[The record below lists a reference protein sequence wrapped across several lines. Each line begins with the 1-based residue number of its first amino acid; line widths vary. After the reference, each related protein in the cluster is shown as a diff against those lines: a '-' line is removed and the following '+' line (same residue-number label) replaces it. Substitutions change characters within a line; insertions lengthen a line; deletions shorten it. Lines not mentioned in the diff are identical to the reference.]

1 MNLQEQGPRGRWGI
15 TPTLTRVDTQEGGLG
30 PSQSEPKALK
40 LRVLLCQSW
49 TSVASLTPVG
59 NWGAGQVQELGR
71 CSGCLLHCRQ
81 NKRREAAE
89 PANEGMEVRGQHWA
103 RLKGLRRGSEV
114 GGPTTGKAD
123 LHPIVATLGR
133 KHFGEDSHGELLREK
148 CLREIPWPR
157 IVPGECRDHVLMNG
171 DLQAGTNTSGR
182 GGAGPPMALPPPLIP
197 IARKPRS

>member
-1 MNLQEQGPRGRWGI
+1 MSSKQPSLCSCQRWLPGNRQALTTMNLQEQGPRGRWGI

-103 RLKGLRRGSEV
+103 RLKGLRRAPRWEGR
-114 GGPTTGKAD
+114 PRGK
-123 LHPIVATLGR
+123 LTRVPSWQLWEESTLV
-133 KHFGEDSHGELLREK
+133 KTVTESF
-148 CLREIPWPR
+148 
-157 IVPGECRDHVLMNG
+157 
-171 DLQAGTNTSGR
+171 
-182 GGAGPPMALPPPLIP
+182 
-197 IARKPRS
+197 